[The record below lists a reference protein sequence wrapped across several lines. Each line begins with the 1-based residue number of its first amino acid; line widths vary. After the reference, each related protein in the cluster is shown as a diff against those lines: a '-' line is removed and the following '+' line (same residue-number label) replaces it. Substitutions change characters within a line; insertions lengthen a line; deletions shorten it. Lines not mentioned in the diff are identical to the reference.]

1 MQISERASSAIMQND
16 EMRCSDYCAAMQN
29 DSAIAYI
36 REVLERTG
44 WSSAELARR
53 ASIAPSTL
61 SRPLNSENWA
71 TKVSRTT
78 IEKVAKASG
87 INPPWFGA
95 PSTGFPVD
103 SVQMPDQ
110 PILERAEVGIS
121 ENEQGTPDALM
132 LEAHLVGGAGIA
144 IAMTPEQAAFL
155 KDEIEAALAL
165 RRSRLREVL

>member
-1 MQISERASSAIMQND
+1 
-16 EMRCSDYCAAMQN
+16 
-29 DSAIAYI
+29 
-36 REVLERTG
+36 
-44 WSSAELARR
+44 
-53 ASIAPSTL
+53 
-61 SRPLNSENWA
+61 
-71 TKVSRTT
+71 
-78 IEKVAKASG
+78 
-87 INPPWFGA
+87 
-95 PSTGFPVD
+95 
-103 SVQMPDQ
+103 MPDQ